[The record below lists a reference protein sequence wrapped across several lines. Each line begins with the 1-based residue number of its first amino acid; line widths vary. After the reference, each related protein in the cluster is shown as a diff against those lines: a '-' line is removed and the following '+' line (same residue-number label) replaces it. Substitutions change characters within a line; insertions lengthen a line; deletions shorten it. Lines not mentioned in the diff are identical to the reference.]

1 MANEIYHRTNWGEA
15 KPEGFGD
22 MYFDSSATNKLYNR
36 STYYENSDATDKILG
51 DIPNK
56 ASIVLTPTGY
66 SEDSIN
72 TAIPPYQVLPINLVS
87 NPDFSDGSN
96 NWSLGTGWAV
106 SNNTAIHTGSTGNI
120 STNASL
126 TQGKK
131 YVVEFE
137 IISIADGV
145 CNIYDTGSATTY
157 SSFSSVGVKTATIT
171 KDSSS
176 SLAIRSNSSNAVIDN
191 VSVQEIQEADFTFA
205 RNSSAT
211 RVNQAGLIEAS
222 QSNDTPRLDYTTGQ
236 GAFLL
241 EPQSTNKVTVSE
253 DFSNSVWVKSN
264 STVSLSSI
272 STPNGDLNSYKL
284 LESDTNSS
292 HHITFGNSSTSDMS
306 FSVFAKSAER
316 TFVQLQAAGVGNT
329 DCVFDLSNGTILIEE
344 ANATANIKDYGN
356 GWYRCSVS
364 YSASGT
370 NNSVIKLYNGGDSYQ
385 GDGSSGL
392 YIWGAQLEELS
403 YPTSYIP
410 TVGSTVTRSA
420 ETSVGSGNS
429 DLFNDS
435 EGVLYGEISALADD
449 GTYRAFAICDNSSSN
464 RIYLGFGNGSNQLR
478 LEITAS
484 SSAQVIL
491 THNVSDTK
499 EFQKLAVRYKTND
512 VSFYVNG
519 LEVGTDTNATIPSG
533 LDTLKFTS
541 GSTGSILYART
552 KNMSVFKE
560 ELTALELEK
569 LTSWRDFRDLAESQ
583 QYTLVTIKS
592 DAIVVSAYGTTSGG
606 GGVSG
611 GGSGGGGGY

>member
-1 MANEIYHRTNWGEA
+1 MANEIYHRSNWGES

-72 TAIPPYQVLPINLVS
+72 TAIPPYQVLPEELVTNGTFDTDS
-87 NPDFSDGSN
+87 DWTKSSSVTITNGKARILSTDGSYQYLAQTGFTESQTKRVQI
-96 NWSLGTGWAV
+96 SLEIVEYVSGTLKAQFSGG
-106 SNNTAIHTGSTGNI
+106 SNYNFPQSIGIHT
-120 STNASL
+120 L
-126 TQGKK
+126 T
-131 YVVEFE
+131 V
-137 IISIADGV
+137 INDGTAGTLNLARV
-145 CNIYDTGSATTY
+145 S
-157 SSFSSVGVKTATIT
+157 GVTDIT
-171 KDSSS
+171 
-176 SLAIRSNSSNAVIDN
+176 IDN
-191 VSVQEIQEADFTFA
+191 VSVKEIQEADFTFA

-241 EPQSTNKVTVSE
+241 EPQKTNELRYSN
-253 DFSNSVWVKSN
+253 DFSEWDENNNASV
-264 STVSLSSI
+264 T
-272 STPNGDLNSYKL
+272 LNVL
-284 LESDTNSS
+284 
-292 HHITFGNSSTSDMS
+292 TSPDG
-306 FSVFAKSAER
+306 
-316 TFVQLQAAGVGNT
+316 TQNAAQFTYDGT
-329 DCVFDLSNGTILIEE
+329 SNGRIEE
-344 ANATANIKDYGN
+344 AITVNNGSDYTFSIYLKNKDISDPTQVFIGFSSAPNEGEYVTITNEWKRFSTTQTANGSTEFPRV
-356 GWYRCSVS
+356 RCDLAGS
-364 YSASGT
+364 
-370 NNSVIKLYNGGDSYQ
+370 LYAF
-385 GDGSSGL
+385 
-392 YIWGAQLEELS
+392 GAQVEES
-403 YPTSYIP
+403 SFATSYIP
-410 TVGSTVTRSA
+410 TNASTVTRSA

-449 GTYRAFAICDNSSSN
+449 GTYRAFAICDDSSSN

-611 GGSGGGGGY
+611 GGSGGAGGY